1 MNIIALAFDM
11 ARAVEDFVRKARK
24 FFYGVMLLGYRCPKC
39 GGPFAMVAEG
49 KCKCTLCG
57 LDVDPTVQFQR
68 CLACGGVPVLRV
80 RRYVCSQC
88 GGDIR
93 SNFLFDGL
101 VFDADYFQQKMA
113 QSRQRRKELRE
124 RVREMLAETR
134 SASLPLAGIELDSVP
149 GLVDAL
155 NGLTASFDRDLVVE
169 AKTAF
174 DLRCYEKHIQA
185 HIRDFPLN
193 LRDIPPLKK
202 DDRRDLVWQFIAIIF
217 LAHAGTIDI
226 WQEGQEIMVMKHEA
240 NRKGQDISGE
250 LEESDGI
257 EGSVG
262 GIEAG

>member
-1 MNIIALAFDM
+1 
-11 ARAVEDFVRKARK
+11 
-24 FFYGVMLLGYRCPKC
+24 
-39 GGPFAMVAEG
+39 
-49 KCKCTLCG
+49 
-57 LDVDPTVQFQR
+57 
-68 CLACGGVPVLRV
+68 
-80 RRYVCSQC
+80 
-88 GGDIR
+88 
-93 SNFLFDGL
+93 L

-134 SASLPLAGIELDSVP
+134 SASLQLAGIELDSVP

-193 LRDIPPLKK
+193 LGDIPPLKK

-226 WQEGQEIMVMKHEA
+226 WQEGQEIMVMKHET
-240 NRKGQDISGE
+240 NREGQDISGE

-257 EGSVG
+257 EGSMG